1 MPIPPRIV
9 ALLTLTTLALSQP
22 TIAQI
27 IPDNT
32 TPTTLTP
39 EQTLDRITG
48 QPLTPNATNLFHSF
62 REFSIEAG
70 RTAQFELPSDTI
82 TTILTRITGP
92 EPSQIDG
99 TLIVDGT
106 ADLFFLNPNG
116 ISFGRDSRVNI
127 GGDLILTTAD
137 RIQFGDDLSFSATDT
152 TTDPALLSVLV
163 PTGLQFGNNPGA
175 IVNQSQADALPDNPI
190 QVNTIDAPL
199 GISVQPDRALL
210 ILGGDI
216 TLDGGI
222 FTAIDGSL
230 ELISIN
236 RNGQIDL
243 DRDHDRTT
251 ASLATAEAL
260 GTIALTQGAILESSG
275 HPPETFGENDPGGQG
290 GDLRIISD
298 RLSLSGAS
306 SSLSSTYSG
315 VGRDSEIQATRIEL
329 TESSEI
335 LVNAENIGTSGNLTV
350 ETQTLT
356 IFGGSELNL
365 AVAESGIGGNLDIQA
380 ETIQVEGIGGFRPSS
395 INTNSLVNLTTDA
408 IAGDVRIQANTIKLI
423 DGGEIGSTNRGA
435 GQGGSIAIN
444 ADAITVRGAAITPS
458 GSTQVSWIS
467 VASEGGGTGSIQL
480 RANTLALDD
489 RAQISAAVSDVG
501 DSQGIT
507 LDIGELNITN
517 GAQIIANTDYTGRGG
532 DVMIRAD
539 AVTIAGTTDDGSF
552 PSGILAQTRG
562 GAPGFFSPNPAG
574 DSGNLA
580 LTADRLTLQAGGAI
594 SADTFGTGN
603 AGRLSLTANEMVIE
617 GQAAIAIASSSNAI
631 GTDISVSPVRDS
643 DRLPSR
649 ITAFTAGLGNG
660 GDALISG
667 DQLTVRDGGRIE
679 VGATELATTAN
690 ADAVGNSGNLT
701 LQFDRLQLDN
711 GVIRADTISGDSG
724 NIIINTADLWLDRR
738 SRITTNAIGDAIG
751 GNITIDTETLV
762 ALQNSDITA
771 TAENNFG
778 GQINLNAT
786 GVFGAAE
793 REFDRAIAND
803 SELIAELTSNNTTS
817 DITAS
822 SALGREFS
830 GIVMI
835 ETPDIRADEGVTEP
849 VTLAESPLRQ
859 SACDTQPGD
868 TPSSFRFTGRGGL
881 PPNLEQLTLENLDV
895 IFAEAQD
902 FSRSATGAIQLAAS
916 LPPQPATCSW

>member
-1 MPIPPRIV
+1 MTKHLLPI
-9 ALLTLTTLALSQP
+9 ALTLAFAQP

-48 QPLTPNATNLFHSF
+48 QPLSPNATNLFHSF

-70 RTAQFELPSDTI
+70 RTAQFELPNDTI
-82 TTILTRITGP
+82 TTILTRITGTA
-92 EPSQIDG
+92 PSQIDG

-137 RIQFGDDLSFSATDT
+137 RIQFGDNLSFSATDT
-152 TTDPALLSVLV
+152 TTDSALLSVLV

-175 IVNQSQADALPDNPI
+175 IVNRSQTFGADDAQI
-190 QVNTIDAPL
+190 RETTFGAPL

-210 ILGGDI
+210 VIGGDI
-216 TLDGGI
+216 QIDAGS
-222 FTAIDGSL
+222 FSAIDGAL
-230 ELISIN
+230 ELVSLGGVSQVMLGRNQN
-236 RNGQIDL
+236 RY
-243 DRDHDRTT
+243 TS
-251 ASLATAEAL
+251 ASVIAETL
-260 GTIALTQGAILESSG
+260 GAIALSNAAIVDTSG
-275 HPPETFGENDPGGQG
+275 HKNGTFMPDDPGGQG
-290 GDLRIISD
+290 GNLYVTSD
-298 RLSLSGAS
+298 VLSLRSGAGIDVA
-306 SSLSSTYSG
+306 TYSG
-315 VGRDSEIQATRIEL
+315 LGADSVIRVNRIEIV
-329 TESSEI
+329 EEAGI
-335 LVNAENIGTSGNLTV
+335 YVNAENVGTSGNLSI
-350 ETQTLT
+350 ESRLLSLES
-356 IFGGSELNL
+356 GGELNT
-365 AVAESGIGGNLDIQA
+365 AVTNNGIGGRLNIQA
-380 ETIQVEGIGGFRPSS
+380 ETIEIAGISGDRQSS
-395 INTNSLVNLTTDA
+395 INTNSLLTEADA
-408 IAGDVRIQANTIKLI
+408 IAGDIRIQANTIELI

-435 GQGGSIAIN
+435 GQGGSIAID

-480 RANTLALDD
+480 RANTLELDD
-489 RAQISAAVSDVG
+489 RAQISAAVSDIG

-507 LDIGELNITN
+507 LELGELSITN
-517 GAQIIANTDYTGRGG
+517 GAQIIANTDDTGQGG
-532 DVMIRAD
+532 DVTINAE
-539 AVTIAGTTDDGSF
+539 AITIAGTTPDGSF

-574 DSGNLA
+574 DSGNLS
-580 LTADRLTLQAGGAI
+580 LTTDRLTLQAGGAI

-617 GQAAIAIASSSNAI
+617 GQAAIATASSSNAI

-660 GDALISG
+660 GDALIFG
-667 DQLTVRDGGRIE
+667 DRLTVRDGGRIE
-679 VGATELATTAN
+679 VGATELTTTAN
-690 ADAVGNSGNLT
+690 AEAVGNSGNLT

-711 GVIRADTISGDSG
+711 GVIRADTISGDAG

-738 SRITTNAIGDAIG
+738 SRITTNATGNATG
-751 GNITIDTETLV
+751 GNLRINTETLV
-762 ALQNSDITA
+762 ALRNSDLTA

-786 GVFGAAE
+786 GIFGAAE
-793 REFDRAIAND
+793 RTFDRAIAND
-803 SELIAELTSNNTTS
+803 SERIAELTSNNTTS

-822 SALGREFS
+822 SALGPEFS
-830 GIVMI
+830 GIVTI

-902 FSRSATGAIQLAAS
+902 FSRSPTGAIQLAAS